1 MWLFLLFR
9 EFQQWHNK
17 KKPVSQYDDFYVSL
31 CDFLDRLKRKARKN
45 EVHNLV
51 HIKWYI
57 TQEIF
62 FFQVNVGWVTK
73 HFKAHFLSPSTE
85 TSLVFISRF
94 RSWPCWWTL
103 IPWWRSGDV
112 IFIFIW
118 WIWKIYIKYEK
129 KNPPEFENWQECVKY
144 NIDISFYIAT
154 FKCLKMDNYK
164 PVNLWTK

>member
-1 MWLFLLFR
+1 M
-9 EFQQWHNK
+9 H
-17 KKPVSQYDDFYVSL
+17 
-31 CDFLDRLKRKARKN
+31 KARKN

-57 TQEIF
+57 TQEDF
-62 FFQVNVGWVTK
+62 FSGERRLSHKAFQGALLISLYRDEPRFHQPFQVLTLLMDIDSLMTK
-73 HFKAHFLSPSTE
+73 
-85 TSLVFISRF
+85 
-94 RSWPCWWTL
+94 
-103 IPWWRSGDV
+103 WRCN
-112 IFIFIW
+112 FYLYLMNMKNLYQIW
-118 WIWKIYIKYEK
+118 K